1 MQGIGRRGAGL
12 AFALTL
18 AGWTAGPISSPA
30 LAQNW
35 DAVKVEALPV
45 AGNVHMLTGRGGN
58 LAVSTGGDGIF
69 LVDDQFAPLTP
80 KIQAALRKLQDGP
93 IRFVLNT
100 HWHGDHTGGNVNL
113 GRGGSVIIAHRE
125 VRNRMS
131 VPQVQAL
138 RGRTVPASP
147 AEALPIVTF
156 SEDLRFHLNGEEIH
170 VFHVPNA
177 HTDGDAIVHFLG
189 SNVIHVGDV
198 FFNGFYP
205 YIDLDSGGSVA
216 GMLAALDVAL
226 DLAGPETK
234 LVPGHGPLGA
244 KAELQAARDML
255 AAVRDRVAAAALAGD
270 SLEVLREGAPLADLE
285 DRWGGG
291 FMSSDQFLAI
301 VHADLT
307 R

>member
-1 MQGIGRRGAGL
+1 MQAIGWRAAGR
-12 AFALTL
+12 
-18 AGWTAGPISSPA
+18 A
-30 LAQNW
+30 LALALAVWTTGALSGPAIAQDW
-35 DAVKVEALPV
+35 DAVEIETLPV
-45 AGNVHMLTGRGGN
+45 AGSVHMLTGRGGN
-58 LAVSTGGDGIF
+58 LAVSTGADGIF

-80 KIQAALRKLQDGP
+80 KIQAALRELQEGP

-100 HWHGDHTGGNVNL
+100 HWHGDHTGGNENL
-113 GRGGSVIIAHRE
+113 GRSGSVIVAHRE
-125 VRNRMS
+125 VRKRMS
-131 VPQVQAL
+131 AAQVQAL

-147 AEALPIVTF
+147 ADALPIVTF

-170 VFHVPNA
+170 VVHVPAA

-216 GMLAALDVAL
+216 GMLAAQDVAL
-226 DLAGPETK
+226 ALAGPETK
-234 LVPGHGPLGA
+234 LVPGHGPLGG

-255 AAVRDRVAAAALAGD
+255 ASARDRVAAAVEAGD
-270 SLEVLREGAPLADLE
+270 SLDALRTRAPLADLE
-285 DRWGGG
+285 ARWGDG

-301 VHADLT
+301 VHTDLT

>member
-1 MQGIGRRGAGL
+1 MRRIVRWAAGL
-12 AFALTL
+12 AFGFLL
-18 AGWTAGPISSPA
+18 AGWTIGIHPSPA
-30 LAQNW
+30 LAQDW
-35 DAVKVEALPV
+35 DAVKVERLPV
-45 AGNVHMLTGRGGN
+45 AGSVHMLTGRGGN
-58 LAVSTGGDGIF
+58 LAVSTGRDGIF

-80 KIQAALRKLQDGP
+80 KIEAAIREIQEGP

-100 HWHGDHTGGNVNL
+100 HWHGDHTGGNENL
-113 GRGGSVIIAHRE
+113 GGSGSVIVAHRE

-131 VPQVQAL
+131 APQAQPL

-147 AEALPIVTF
+147 DGALPIVTF

-170 VFHVPNA
+170 VLHVPNA

-205 YIDLDSGGSVA
+205 YIDLDSGGSVS
-216 GMLAALDVAL
+216 GMLAAQDVVL
-226 DLAGPETK
+226 ELAGPETK
-234 LVPGHGPLGA
+234 LVPGHGPLGS

-255 AAVRDRVAAAALAGD
+255 ASARDRVAAAVRAGETLD
-270 SLEVLREGAPLADLE
+270 SLRERAPFEDLE

-291 FMSSDQFLAI
+291 FMSSDQFLTI
-301 VHADLT
+301 VHTDLT